1 MMVMR
6 DITEERDIQKRMQQQ
21 EKLAAVGQL
30 AAGIAHDFNNILTSI
45 IGFAELARMTPD
57 VPASVMD
64 DLDHIVQQGQRA
76 ARLVRQILD
85 FARKNITARK
95 PVDLSRFLEEM
106 VDLLKRTISENIRLE
121 LNIEPSRKTY
131 LLNADPTQ
139 LQQALTNL
147 AINAADA
154 MPLGGV
160 LQFNL
165 SHFTLAVNQRPP
177 SPEMAPGDWLA
188 LAVTDTGIGMSP
200 EIQLHLFEPFF
211 TTKEVGQGTG
221 LGLAQVEGI
230 VKQHEGYIK
239 VKSKAGNGATFS
251 LYFPPLPT
259 PQPAQLPEI
268 SANER
273 KVSGQDKVILL
284 VEDNKFVLEVVEAML
299 KSLGYQVLTATNGR
313 RAVEIYDQYQDNIA
327 LVVTDLT
334 MPEMSGFALAETLRA
349 KNHNAKILAMTGYP
363 LKMKTEELL
372 AKGISGWLLKPL
384 SLEQLAQKLE
394 QML

>member
-1 MMVMR
+1 
-6 DITEERDIQKRMQQQ
+6 
-21 EKLAAVGQL
+21 
-30 AAGIAHDFNNILTSI
+30 
-45 IGFAELARMTPD
+45 
-57 VPASVMD
+57 
-64 DLDHIVQQGQRA
+64 
-76 ARLVRQILD
+76 
-85 FARKNITARK
+85 
-95 PVDLSRFLEEM
+95 
-106 VDLLKRTISENIRLE
+106 
-121 LNIEPSRKTY
+121 
-131 LLNADPTQ
+131 
-139 LQQALTNL
+139 L

-160 LQFNL
+160 LQFHL
-165 SHFTLAVNQRPP
+165 SHFALAVNQRPP
-177 SPEMAPGDWLA
+177 SPEMAPGDWLV
-188 LAVTDTGIGMSP
+188 LAVTDTGVGMSP
-200 EIQLHLFEPFF
+200 EVQLHLFEPFF

-239 VKSKAGNGATFS
+239 VKSKAGYGATFS

-259 PQPAQLPEI
+259 PQPAELPEI

-313 RAVEIYDQYQDNIA
+313 SAVEIYDQYQDNIA

-349 KNHNAKILAMTGYP
+349 KNRAAKILAITGYP
-363 LKMKTEELL
+363 LKMGTEELL
-372 AKGISGWLLKPL
+372 AQGIAGWLQKPL
-384 SLEQLAQKLE
+384 SLEQLGQKLE
-394 QML
+394 QIL

>member
-1 MMVMR
+1 
-6 DITEERDIQKRMQQQ
+6 
-21 EKLAAVGQL
+21 
-30 AAGIAHDFNNILTSI
+30 
-45 IGFAELARMTPD
+45 
-57 VPASVMD
+57 
-64 DLDHIVQQGQRA
+64 RA

-85 FARKNITARK
+85 FARKNITARR

-106 VDLLKRTISENIRLE
+106 VDLLKRTIPENIRLE

-131 LLNADPTQ
+131 FLNADPTQ

-188 LAVTDTGIGMSP
+188 LAVTDTGVGMSP
-200 EIQLHLFEPFF
+200 EVQLHLFEPFF

-239 VKSKAGNGATFS
+239 VKSKTGYGATFS
-251 LYFPPLPT
+251 LYFPPLST
-259 PQPAQLPEI
+259 PQPAKLPEI
-268 SANER
+268 STDER
-273 KVSGQDKVILL
+273 KVPGQDKVILL

-299 KSLGYQVLTATNGR
+299 KNLGYQVLTATNGR
-313 RAVEIYDQYQDNIA
+313 SAVEIYDQYQDNIA

-334 MPEMSGFALAETLRA
+334 MPEMSGFTLAKTLRA
-349 KNHNAKILAMTGYP
+349 KNRAVKILAITGYP
-363 LKMKTEELL
+363 LKMGTEELL
-372 AKGISGWLLKPL
+372 AQGIAGWLQKPL

-394 QML
+394 QIL